1 MNTGIQKSGLT
12 PYGARTTTTPA
23 GENIPGTVTQKKNMF
38 EIVAAHGIDYAAT
51 ASIGY
56 IQDFMN
62 KIQKA
67 SK

>member
-1 MNTGIQKSGLT
+1 
-12 PYGARTTTTPA
+12 
-23 GENIPGTVTQKKNMF
+23 MF

-67 SK
+67 SKVNGTSYIHVFAPCPPGGEFLPTVPLT

>member
-1 MNTGIQKSGLT
+1 
-12 PYGARTTTTPA
+12 
-23 GENIPGTVTQKKNMF
+23 VTQKKNMF

-67 SK
+67 SKVNGLLISMFLPLVPPGGEFLPTVPLT